1 MSRTLSS
8 RRGFFVRAGAVA
20 CAAVVPPLISNAAR
34 ACPGQAR
41 VTRKNIDEL
50 TGPELATYEHAVR
63 LLREGARSSSGQTL
77 FHPAL
82 RQAAM
87 PDSTIAGRPWDRRHL
102 EAIEALLRAT
112 DPARTAEITVPYWD
126 FTQPASG
133 REYPAAFERAG
144 SPLFAAAHDGDSGQL
159 DPVFWSYHAYID
171 TVRGQW
177 ERDQVPIARGVTA
190 HLWIGRDAV
199 EIRTSRARTA

>member
-8 RRGFFVRAGAVA
+8 RRGFFLRAGAVA
-20 CAAVVPPLISNAAR
+20 CAAVVPPVISTAAH
-34 ACPGQAR
+34 ACPSPAR
-41 VTRKNIDEL
+41 VMRKNIDEL
-50 TGPELATYEHAVR
+50 SGGELATYEHAVR
-63 LLREGARSSSGQTL
+63 LLRESARSDSGQAL

-82 RQAAM
+82 RQAAN
-87 PDSTIAGRPWDRRHL
+87 PDSTIAGKPWDRRHL
-102 EAIEALLRAT
+102 EAIEARLRAT

-144 SPLFAAAHDGDSGQL
+144 SPLFAAAHDGDPGQL